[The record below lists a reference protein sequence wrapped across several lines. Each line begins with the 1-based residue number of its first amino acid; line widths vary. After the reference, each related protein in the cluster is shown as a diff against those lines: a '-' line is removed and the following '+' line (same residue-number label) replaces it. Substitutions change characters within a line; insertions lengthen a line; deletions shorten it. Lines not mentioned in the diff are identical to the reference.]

1 MNVQEAQN
9 NIQIGSERKIL
20 PPHNNHNTKCMEQR
34 VLKAVKEKG
43 QVDNNSRPIRITL
56 DFSTETLKAT
66 SSWMYVL
73 QTLKE
78 HRCQPKLIYSAKLS
92 ITIDGKI
99 KKFHDKTKFKQ
110 YPSTIPVLQS
120 IPEGKL

>member
-1 MNVQEAQN
+1 
-9 NIQIGSERKIL
+9 
-20 PPHNNHNTKCMEQR
+20 MEQR